1 MSLDD
6 DIRVLSQV
14 PLFEGFA
21 PEQLR
26 LLAFGAEK
34 MQLAA
39 GKRLFHQDE
48 EADTAYVVT
57 QGKIVLLR
65 ERGDERVVIGT
76 VGVGSI
82 IGELA
87 LISNTKRLTGAATAA
102 ESELLRLDRRLFLRV
117 LGEYPEMAIMLHRRI
132 SDDLQA
138 LIKRIEKMGPRF
150 AS

>member
-1 MSLDD
+1 MSLDE

-14 PLFEGFA
+14 PLFEGFG

-34 MQLAA
+34 VHLVA
-39 GKRLFHQDE
+39 GKRLFHQDD

-57 QGKIVLLR
+57 RGKIVLLR
-65 ERGDERVVIGT
+65 ERGDERVIIGS

-82 IGELA
+82 IGELS
-87 LISNTKRLTGAATAA
+87 LISDTRRLTGAAIAA
-102 ESELLRLDRRLFLRV
+102 DSDLLRLDRRLFLRI
-117 LGEYPEMAIMLHRRI
+117 LGEYPDMAILLHRRI

-138 LIKRIEKMGPRF
+138 LIKRIEKMAPRF